1 MVHDTQPVITQV
13 PDATESMHQ
22 HFIIIMQSVTASVKQ
37 SSVATNNLIVNPEGN
52 MTLGIVKSN
61 KFLQHLGQEGSGLLH
76 EQGQLNMRPVLLIL
90 C

>member
-1 MVHDTQPVITQV
+1 M

-52 MTLGIVKSN
+52 DSWDSQVSPA
-61 KFLQHLGQEGSGLLH
+61 SGTGREWAAPRTGTAEH
-76 EQGQLNMRPVLLIL
+76 EASPS
-90 C
+90 